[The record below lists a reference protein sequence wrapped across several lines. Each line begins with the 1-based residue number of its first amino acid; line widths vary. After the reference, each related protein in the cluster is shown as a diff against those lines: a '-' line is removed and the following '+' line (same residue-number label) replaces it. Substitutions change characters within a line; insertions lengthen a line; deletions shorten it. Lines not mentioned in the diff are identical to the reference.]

1 VINIVTAFPGEAR
14 PLIDCLGL
22 TDRDTRGPATL
33 YRNDKCRLVI
43 SGAGKIKAAAATAWL
58 QETGPVN
65 GNAAWLNIGI
75 AGHASRP
82 VGDAALAHRIT
93 DHGTGQSWYPPQVHG
108 LTLATDNLVTV
119 DIPQTGYPEHVLY
132 DMEAAGFY
140 PVACRST
147 TAELVHCYKVVSD
160 NRDNPVAGVTPRQG
174 EALIS
179 DRLADITRLVTALDE
194 LSDAVIDRRVP
205 ESSIAQFTSH
215 WRFTVSQRHQLEKL
229 LARWDALLPGQPPW
243 CDDLQTR
250 QQASQ
255 VLRWLE
261 QRINAV
267 PVRLG

>member
-1 VINIVTAFPGEAR
+1 MINIVTAFAGEAR

-22 TDRDTRGPATL
+22 TDKDTRRPGTL
-33 YRNDKCRLVI
+33 YRNGNCRLVV
-43 SGAGKIKAAAATAWL
+43 SGGGKARAAAATAWL
-58 QETGPVN
+58 QETGPLT
-65 GNAAWLNIGI
+65 GDAGWLNVGI

-82 VGDAALAHRIT
+82 VGEGALAHRIT
-93 DHGTGQSWYPPQVHG
+93 DHETGQCWYPPQVHG

-119 DIPQTGYPEHVLY
+119 DIPETGYPEHVFY
-132 DMEAAGFY
+132 DMEATGFY

-147 TAELVHCYKVVSD
+147 TAELVQCYKVVSD
-160 NRDNPVAGVTPRQG
+160 NRDNPVACVTPKLA

-179 DRLADITRLVTALDE
+179 DRLADITWLVTALDE

-205 ESSIAQFTSH
+205 EHRIARFTSR

-229 LARWDALLPGQPPW
+229 LARWDTLLPGQPPW
-243 CDDLQTR
+243 CAELQTR
-250 QQASQ
+250 QQACQ
-255 VLRWLE
+255 VLHWLE